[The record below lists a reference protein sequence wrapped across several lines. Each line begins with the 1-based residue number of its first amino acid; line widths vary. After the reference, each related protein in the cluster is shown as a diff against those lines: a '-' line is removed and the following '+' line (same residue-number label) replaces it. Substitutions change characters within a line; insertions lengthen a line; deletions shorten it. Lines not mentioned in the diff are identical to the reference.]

1 MRCQSRSQR
10 CLQQGYIMMALTLA
24 AALILIALTAGLPAL
39 SAELHRE
46 REMELIHRG
55 AQYQRAIRNY
65 YRKFGAYPTSLDQL
79 EDTNHLRFLRKRY
92 KDPMTGGDFR
102 LLHLGEIKLSV
113 QPSGAASAD
122 ASNQNATQ
130 ASSSD
135 AAPSDSQPSALSS
148 PFTSIANGPTIG
160 GGPIAGVASTSD
172 QQSLHVFDN
181 KNHYKEWQFIFVSA
195 LDRGGLPSRPYD
207 GIPAFV
213 VGPKPAADP
222 AGPKPAAP

>member
-1 MRCQSRSQR
+1 
-10 CLQQGYIMMALTLA
+10 MMALTLA

-39 SAELHRE
+39 SAELRRE
-46 REMELIHRG
+46 REQELIHRG

-79 EDTNHLRFLRKRY
+79 EDSNHLRFLRKRY

-102 LLHLGEIKLSV
+102 LLHLGEIKLSL
-113 QPSGAASAD
+113 QPPGTASAD

-181 KNHYKEWQFIFVSA
+181 KNRYKEWQFIFVPV

-207 GIPAFV
+207 GMPAFV
-213 VGPKPAADP
+213 VGQAPNAAP
-222 AGPKPAAP
+222 AGQKPAAP